1 MSFLKWLLL
10 IAVFIHHQP
19 LNHALS
25 AQDSTNFWKAVK
37 SNVLNGDCD
46 MEPLLA
52 AVLGLDWRTIEY
64 IRAETDDHAFRE
76 RVKERIEWEEM
87 LAMSYISILQSLN
100 IAIEALNVPFVT
112 VNIGIDLING
122 IPLNLG
128 IPDIPHL
135 DITVAINFALHGL
148 FDAIPELAGFD
159 LPDFKLPSMNVDGLV
174 ALNYDLQL
182 ALGKWTGLLLDSI
195 LDELE
200 HRDHFR
206 DELVRKAEDASTWL
220 PQFWR
225 PMIEDIVGILNDVG
239 LFGSVTSAIIN
250 QTGLAVIWGGN
261 IQILYNGAKIS
272 LNKGYGFAMN
282 LEGRY
287 ELIEMRGLETEFKIL
302 EVPTAIGTFCY
313 VYLIKDIDEFV
324 NKQKKYGAGV
334 RLTMPSKEDSMEK
347 DESARR
353 RLLSV
358 CDPSS
363 DPSIGYYDQCF
374 DLQQQYNDN
383 NICVNDASRTST
395 FTTDEQKR
403 YKKNKGLLDKV
414 WKKAKTYM
422 GPGWRITYD
431 LLKKVQMLAGSGDTL
446 ALSLGIQGNVNSYGL
461 ADVFSFSC
469 DSIAFDMQPRPYNW
483 TVYIN
488 RNKFAKYDEFGD
500 GMVDFEL
507 SEFTSIR
514 RRLQSHDFGDVSV
527 HRFTANDPVF
537 EYPSNALNDW
547 IWRNQGSLGSDY
559 DLNYTKS
566 ACDNKVDI
574 IDVNEVNS
582 LCDFDENLNFT
593 LNISSADPTTY
604 SAVSFEIYVYKTTES
619 TVNNECI
626 GAGAPGIFRLITN
639 DNIELVSDS
648 VSALDNTWTHVVFVG
663 NDLYINKVTKPTTQ
677 TTPTPVTSPTPA
689 PVPSNNLRRVQLFG
703 DFKACVS
710 NARVFNRSLDA
721 SEIDALYDAF
731 TVDTSPEAKI
741 IDKHIKEKGFL
752 QGIDD
757 FFDDPINKFVDIFDD
772 IFEIG
777 FKAMKE
783 VGQELFGAMKDGVL
797 DVITKVTNVFTD
809 ITNAFDKLLDKLNVI
824 YAVKKM
830 LQGIKTVLDDVTD
843 NLDDAIDD
851 LKSAQKALEKGISHI
866 ENSFVNM
873 VSGGWL
879 PKKIKVTVAGH
890 TDSINL
896 PKYFQKEI
904 KKEMEKIVE
913 KINLKQ
919 TLKPVQIII
928 NQIRRYLKH
937 MGRGIKII
945 SKRLDNAI
953 DSLKKFEDD
962 TGTDDVVSTD
972 TVITSQCDNVQ
983 TISMSKD
990 GGASFSQIGY
1000 VAAWP
1005 TPFTYTLPR
1014 LTVEQAAKTV
1024 FRFDCK
1030 NEGGVGGF
1038 IASVQTDGTIYST
1051 TNPIEKG
1058 FFSTVS
1064 SSLVYTAK
1072 GSGPWDAV
1080 SDKIASDAH
1089 WIWDGSTT
1097 VGTTL
1102 QFDFSLSEVR
1112 KVFLQCKH
1120 ELTVSLSIDGGFS
1133 FNVIATND
1141 DIAWNSAYESKT
1153 WSYSLTS
1160 LNNEQI
1166 RNTVLKFSCKATVY
1180 TGFIASVY
1188 YGGKVYSTSPR
1199 AGDGAFTTSS
1209 AVTYSRD
1216 HGSVSTPTIDKIAA
1230 SDAFWVW
1237 PVVAADPVE
1246 FVLDL
1251 GAVIASAK
1259 PKYYFGHQ
1267 RMIYMDAKYH
1277 CMLYFGAPLAT
1288 IHSIN
1293 DNINVMESMN
1303 NSDSVCIGRYNNKW
1317 DDGGIESEWN
1327 NYAKVTSPYQV
1338 TSHCDNV
1345 QTISLSTDG
1354 GNTFTV
1360 IGAAAAND
1368 DWHDPF
1374 LYIGSEATADTVLRF
1389 MCENNIVS
1397 SAGGFIATVSVD
1409 DHQYS
1414 TSNPSNPLDAGYF
1427 EFVSSTPSTVSTFSY
1442 ASKTSA
1448 PWSITTASI
1457 ASDAYWIWDATL
1469 AAKTMT
1475 FDFNFGKLFDDQ
1487 TNGCVHMDN
1496 DGVWH
1501 THTCDTRKTFI
1512 CQSDGTRVPRRG
1524 YVLVDQQKSRADAET
1539 YCATYYQSH
1548 LATVHWQQDND
1559 ILKNIVNPPVLL
1571 HVASHCDNAQ
1581 TISLSNDGG
1590 NTFATIIGP
1599 EEENDDWTIPFRYT
1613 VLSASDD
1620 TVLRFECVNTIVTS
1634 YGGFVATVSVNRH
1647 QYSTSNPLSAG
1658 HFQFV
1663 SSTPS
1668 TVSTFSY
1675 ASKTSAPWGIT
1686 TASIAS
1692 DAFWIW
1698 DATPDASRT
1707 TKSMTFDFHVSA
1719 DMLPAQKDAWIGYQT
1734 KPTIAEFGAW
1744 CDGSTD
1750 NYTNW
1755 ANTPPSPATGKG
1767 CFIQADGKWEDSD
1780 SGNTKPFVCDIVGD
1794 YVIVD
1799 QSKPF
1804 DDAQTYCKTTYGTS
1818 LASVHTASQNQFLY
1832 DLKQKQS
1839 ESNDIWIGL
1848 RKQSADARHWFVD
1861 GTDHWDSAFFWDD
1874 VSPDRDDGCAVMK
1887 VDGTWNDVSCT
1898 TPYRFACNV
1907 KPHVPYMFVDLK
1919 VSSSEAAD
1927 HCNKTFNTALA
1938 TIANRYQNDI
1948 LSDLIGT
1955 DHVWIGLRR
1964 TNFVT
1969 FPIDLSKALDVLE
1982 SGQNS
1987 WIWMEQSN
1995 KIYDTEWNVALDNI
2009 SFTNW
2014 ESGYPEDVFTCT
2026 AKTNAFMKGGS
2037 GGEWKNGCTSNRKFA
2052 CNNPVEHSDVQ
2063 MDDTTGDGESQYD
2076 DHFELV
2082 LETENGGLD
2091 IGYNDFMLKFIYPM
2105 GEIEERDMWI
2115 IKRECLDCVYT
2126 YEIIYYRRYTVDS
2139 STSYWHPANIYG
2151 FMKDKWESPNN
2162 VMGVNFNIYSTYEDA
2177 INDNRDNAWKY
2188 CNTFDVTGVAAFGDC
2203 APSLS
2208 EYVPNQWNG
2217 VNGKDASFYIHRKKP
2232 VERDV
2237 KRIKNIW
2244 SKIKRVGFGSA
2255 ADASP
2260 PLIDRRDEASNDSP
2274 LINRRDEPS
2283 HEVYS
2288 YYDYYVV
2295 SIVGFITGCV
2305 FVYVVM
2311 YLCDC
2316 LEKKEKNS
2324 ELLSYGSES
2333 VC

>member
-10 IAVFIHHQP
+10 ITVFVHHQP

-37 SNVLNGDCD
+37 SNVLNANCD

-52 AVLGLDWRTIEY
+52 AVLGMDWRTIEY
-64 IRAETDDHAFRE
+64 VRAQSADPAFRDL
-76 RVKERIEWEEM
+76 VLERIKWEEM

-100 IAIEALNVPFVT
+100 IAIDALNVPFDT
-112 VNIGIDLING
+112 INLAIDLINM

-128 IPDIPHL
+128 ISMPHL

-159 LPDFKLPSMNVDGLV
+159 LPDFKLPSMDVDGLLG
-174 ALNYDLQL
+174 LNYDLQL
-182 ALGKWTGLLLDSI
+182 ALGKWTGVL
-195 LDELE
+195 LE
-200 HRDHFR
+200 HRDHFK
-206 DELVRKAEDASTWL
+206 DDLVRKARDASTWL

-287 ELIEMRGLETEFKIL
+287 ELIEMRGIETEFKLL
-302 EVPTAIGTFCY
+302 EIPTMLGTFCS

-324 NKQKKYGAGV
+324 NKQRKYGAGV
-334 RLTMPSKEDSMEK
+334 RLSMPSKEDSMV
-347 DESARR
+347 DAATARR

-374 DLQQQYNDN
+374 DLQQEYDDDT
-383 NICVNDASRTST
+383 ICASHASRTST
-395 FTTDEQKR
+395 FTTDEKKR

-414 WKKAKTYM
+414 WKQAKTYM

-431 LLKKVQMLAGSGDTL
+431 LMKKAQMFGKSGEPL
-446 ALSLGIQGNVNSYGL
+446 ALTLGIQGNVESF
-461 ADVFSFSC
+461 AIEDVFSFSC
-469 DSIAFDMQPRPYNW
+469 DSIAFDMEPRPFNW
-483 TVYIN
+483 TVYIS
-488 RNKFAKYDEFGD
+488 RNKFAKFDEFAD

-507 SEFTSIR
+507 SEFSPAR
-514 RRLQSHDFGDVSV
+514 RRLQSYDFGDVSV
-527 HRFTANDPVF
+527 HRFDGNDPLFV
-537 EYPSNALNDW
+537 YPSNQLNDW

-559 DLNYTKS
+559 DLNYTES
-566 ACDNKVDI
+566 ACDNDADI
-574 IDVNEVNS
+574 IDVDGVNS
-582 LCDFDENLNFT
+582 LCEWGDNLNFT
-593 LNISSADPTTY
+593 LNIAGGATKY
-604 SAVSFEIYVYKTTES
+604 SAVSFEIYIYKTAES
-619 TVNNECI
+619 TVNDECV
-626 GAGAPGIFRLITN
+626 GAGSAGILKLIIN
-639 DNIELVSDS
+639 DNIELVSNS
-648 VSALDNTWTHVVFVG
+648 VADLEHKWTHVVFMD
-663 NDLYINKVTKPTTQ
+663 NDLYINKVNVGSLTETTQ
-677 TTPTPVTSPTPA
+677 APVTSDI
-689 PVPSNNLRRVQLFG
+689 LKRVQVFG
-703 DFKACVS
+703 DFIACVS
-710 NARVFNRSLDA
+710 SAQVFNRSLSA
-721 SEIDALYDAF
+721 SEIDELHDTF
-731 TVDTSPEAKI
+731 TINTSPEAKV
-741 IDKHIKEKGFL
+741 IDKHMKEKGFS

-757 FFDDPINKFVDIFDD
+757 FFEDPINKFIDIFDD
-772 IFEIG
+772 IFKIG
-777 FKAMKE
+777 FKAMKQ
-783 VGQELFGAMKDGVL
+783 VGEELFNAMKEGIM
-797 DVITKVTNVFTD
+797 DVISKVTGVFKEITD
-809 ITNAFDKLLDKLNVI
+809 AFDTLLDKLNVI

-830 LQGIKTVLDDVTD
+830 LQGINILLEDVASNIGQAADGIKT
-843 NLDDAIDD
+843 
-851 LKSAQKALEKGISHI
+851 AQKQLQNAMDKIT
-866 ENSFVNM
+866 NSLVQIVDMPWFP
-873 VSGGWL
+873 S
-879 PKKIKVTVAGH
+879 KIKVCVSSH
-890 TDSINL
+890 CDKIKV
-896 PKYFQKEI
+896 PKYFKKQI
-904 KKEMEKIVE
+904 KKELTKVAKGI
-913 KINLKQ
+913 KLKVL
-919 TLKPVQIII
+919 LKPVFKILK
-928 NQIRRYLKH
+928 QIRKYLKH
-937 MGRGIKII
+937 MKSGIKLI
-945 SKRLDNAI
+945 SKRVQKAI
-953 DSLKKFEDD
+953 DALKHFEDD
-962 TGTDDVVSTD
+962 VGTDDVVATN
-972 TVITSQCDNVQ
+972 TTITSHCDNQQ
-983 TISMSKD
+983 TISMSED
-990 GGASFSQIGY
+990 GGNSFSVIGLESDNSNFHNP
-1000 VAAWP
+1000 WS
-1005 TPFTYTLPR
+1005 YTIPR
-1014 LTVEQAAKTV
+1014 LTQAKAAHTV
-1024 FRFDCK
+1024 FKFSCK
-1030 NEGGVGGF
+1030 NMGGPGGF
-1038 IASVQTDGTIYST
+1038 IASVHHDDAVYST
-1051 TNPIEKG
+1051 TNPIDNG
-1058 FFSTVS
+1058 YFSIVS
-1064 SSLVYTAK
+1064 SASSPLVYTRNG
-1072 GSGPWDAV
+1072 GSPWYAT

-1267 RMIYMDAKYH
+1267 RLIYMDAKYH

-1427 EFVSSTPSTVSTFSY
+1427 E
-1442 ASKTSA
+1442 
-1448 PWSITTASI
+1448 
-1457 ASDAYWIWDATL
+1457 
-1469 AAKTMT
+1469 
-1475 FDFNFGKLFDDQ
+1475 
-1487 TNGCVHMDN
+1487 
-1496 DGVWH
+1496 
-1501 THTCDTRKTFI
+1501 
-1512 CQSDGTRVPRRG
+1512 
-1524 YVLVDQQKSRADAET
+1524 
-1539 YCATYYQSH
+1539 
-1548 LATVHWQQDND
+1548 
-1559 ILKNIVNPPVLL
+1559 
-1571 HVASHCDNAQ
+1571 
-1581 TISLSNDGG
+1581 
-1590 NTFATIIGP
+1590 
-1599 EEENDDWTIPFRYT
+1599 
-1613 VLSASDD
+1613 
-1620 TVLRFECVNTIVTS
+1620 
-1634 YGGFVATVSVNRH
+1634 
-1647 QYSTSNPLSAG
+1647 
-1658 HFQFV
+1658 FV

-1887 VDGTWNDVSCT
+1887 VDGTWNDVSCA

-2244 SKIKRVGFGSA
+2244 SIIKRVGGGSA

-2316 LEKKEKNS
+2316 LEKKKK
-2324 ELLSYGSES
+2324 
-2333 VC
+2333 

>member
-10 IAVFIHHQP
+10 ITVFVHHQP

-37 SNVLNGDCD
+37 SNVLNANCD

-52 AVLGLDWRTIEY
+52 AVLGMDWRTIEY
-64 IRAETDDHAFRE
+64 VRAQSADPAFRDL
-76 RVKERIEWEEM
+76 VLERIKWEEM

-100 IAIEALNVPFVT
+100 IAIDALNVPFDT
-112 VNIGIDLING
+112 INLAIDLINM

-128 IPDIPHL
+128 ISMPHL

-159 LPDFKLPSMNVDGLV
+159 LPDFKLPSMDVDGLLG
-174 ALNYDLQL
+174 LNYDLQL
-182 ALGKWTGLLLDSI
+182 ALGKWTGVL
-195 LDELE
+195 LE
-200 HRDHFR
+200 HRDHFK
-206 DELVRKAEDASTWL
+206 DDLVRKARDASTWL

-287 ELIEMRGLETEFKIL
+287 ELIEMRGIETEFKLL
-302 EVPTAIGTFCY
+302 EIPTMLGTFCS

-324 NKQKKYGAGV
+324 NKQRKYGAGV
-334 RLTMPSKEDSMEK
+334 RLSMPSKEDSMV
-347 DESARR
+347 DAATARR

-374 DLQQQYNDN
+374 DLQQEYDDDT
-383 NICVNDASRTST
+383 ICASHASRTST
-395 FTTDEQKR
+395 FTTDEKKR

-414 WKKAKTYM
+414 WKQAKTYM

-431 LLKKVQMLAGSGDTL
+431 LMKKAQMFGKSGEPL
-446 ALSLGIQGNVNSYGL
+446 ALTLGIQGNVESF
-461 ADVFSFSC
+461 AIEDVFSFSC
-469 DSIAFDMQPRPYNW
+469 DSIAFDMEPRPFNW
-483 TVYIN
+483 TVYIS
-488 RNKFAKYDEFGD
+488 RNKFAKFDEFAD

-507 SEFTSIR
+507 SEFSPAR
-514 RRLQSHDFGDVSV
+514 RRLQSYDFGDVSV
-527 HRFTANDPVF
+527 HRFDGNDPLFV
-537 EYPSNALNDW
+537 YPSNQLNDW

-559 DLNYTKS
+559 DLNYTES
-566 ACDNKVDI
+566 ACDNDADI
-574 IDVNEVNS
+574 IDVDGVNS
-582 LCDFDENLNFT
+582 LCEWGDNLNFT
-593 LNISSADPTTY
+593 LNIAGGATKY
-604 SAVSFEIYVYKTTES
+604 SAVSFEIYIYKTAES
-619 TVNNECI
+619 TVNDECV
-626 GAGAPGIFRLITN
+626 GAGSAGILKLIIN
-639 DNIELVSDS
+639 DNIELVSNS
-648 VSALDNTWTHVVFVG
+648 VADLEHKWTHVVFMD
-663 NDLYINKVTKPTTQ
+663 NDLYINKVNVGSLTETTQ
-677 TTPTPVTSPTPA
+677 APVTSDI
-689 PVPSNNLRRVQLFG
+689 LKRVQVFG
-703 DFKACVS
+703 DFIACVS
-710 NARVFNRSLDA
+710 SAQVFNRSLSA
-721 SEIDALYDAF
+721 SEIDELHDTF
-731 TVDTSPEAKI
+731 TINTSPEAKV
-741 IDKHIKEKGFL
+741 IDKHMKEKGFS

-757 FFDDPINKFVDIFDD
+757 FFEDPINKFIDIFDD
-772 IFEIG
+772 IFKIG
-777 FKAMKE
+777 FKAMKQ
-783 VGQELFGAMKDGVL
+783 VGEELFNAMKEGIM
-797 DVITKVTNVFTD
+797 DVISKVTGVFKEITD
-809 ITNAFDKLLDKLNVI
+809 AFDTLLDKLNVI

-830 LQGIKTVLDDVTD
+830 LQGINILLEDVASNIGQAADGIKT
-843 NLDDAIDD
+843 
-851 LKSAQKALEKGISHI
+851 AQKQLQNAMDKIT
-866 ENSFVNM
+866 NSLVQIVDMPWFP
-873 VSGGWL
+873 S
-879 PKKIKVTVAGH
+879 KIKVCVSSH
-890 TDSINL
+890 CDKIKV
-896 PKYFQKEI
+896 PKYFKKQI
-904 KKEMEKIVE
+904 KKELTKVAKGI
-913 KINLKQ
+913 KLKVL
-919 TLKPVQIII
+919 LKPVFKILK
-928 NQIRRYLKH
+928 QIRKYLKH
-937 MGRGIKII
+937 MKSGIKLI
-945 SKRLDNAI
+945 SKRVQKAI
-953 DSLKKFEDD
+953 DALKHFEDD
-962 TGTDDVVSTD
+962 VGTDDVVATN
-972 TVITSQCDNVQ
+972 TTITSHCDNQQ
-983 TISMSKD
+983 TISMSED
-990 GGASFSQIGY
+990 GGNSFSVIGLESDNSNFHNP
-1000 VAAWP
+1000 WS
-1005 TPFTYTLPR
+1005 YTIPR
-1014 LTVEQAAKTV
+1014 LTQAKAAHTV
-1024 FRFDCK
+1024 FKFSCK
-1030 NEGGVGGF
+1030 NMGGPGGF
-1038 IASVQTDGTIYST
+1038 IASVHHDDAVYST
-1051 TNPIEKG
+1051 TNPIDNG
-1058 FFSTVS
+1058 YFSIVS
-1064 SSLVYTAK
+1064 SASSPLVYTRNG
-1072 GSGPWDAV
+1072 GSPWYAT

-1267 RMIYMDAKYH
+1267 RLIYMDAKYH

-1887 VDGTWNDVSCT
+1887 VDGTWNDVSCA

-2244 SKIKRVGFGSA
+2244 SIIKRVGGGSA

-2316 LEKKEKNS
+2316 LEKKKK
-2324 ELLSYGSES
+2324 
-2333 VC
+2333 